1 MLTRNMNTSEELPSF
16 PYEEDW
22 RLDETQECFIPTQ
35 EEQKMLDELSDFM
48 GKDIL
53 MEYVAYYGREIIQ
66 ELYDEMKE
74 E

>member
-1 MLTRNMNTSEELPSF
+1 MISIVNESDGLPSF
-16 PYEEDW
+16 SYQEDW
-22 RLDETQECFIPTQ
+22 GCVETQDCFIPTQ
-35 EEQKMLDELSDFM
+35 EEQEMLDELSDFM